1 MELVS
6 KTLDMLG
13 KHTTSE
19 LNPSPPLLSSG
30 RRFFQSALAGS
41 YLICLLLRSG
51 TQLSPLASWRSAHLL
66 SVLSLMLPLSCVLI
80 LHLVSYLM
88 MPRLPLKAFWKL
100 HRLLDWKAFF
110 FGAGHLSVL
119 WVLSRSLNHSDSPIL
134 AAHTVLVPYL
144 TAYESGLWWP
154 VFDWQSMSVSHWKYF
169 FLLFHYFSLQ
179 SFRILSSQTALYLYV
194 LKIFYT
200 EFHLFYFLGVCFTLS
215 QLHATFLFCHI
226 CNF

>member
-1 MELVS
+1 MVS
-6 KTLDMLG
+6 KTLDMLS

-30 RRFFQSALAGS
+30 RRFFQSSLAGS

-66 SVLSLMLPLSCVLI
+66 SVLSLMLPLSRVLI

-100 HRLLDWKAFF
+100 HKILDWKAFF
-110 FGAGHLSVL
+110 FSAGHLSVL

-134 AAHTVLVPYL
+134 AACTVLVPYL
-144 TAYESGLWWP
+144 TAYDSGLWWP
-154 VFDWQSMSVSHWKYF
+154 AFFFFLTGKACPSVTESI

-179 SFRILSSQTALYLYV
+179 SFYNSFLTDCPLSLCSKDILYIISFILFSRYMLYF
-194 LKIFYT
+194 IST
-200 EFHLFYFLGVCFTLS
+200 TWYFPLLS
-215 QLHATFLFCHI
+215 RL
-226 CNF
+226 